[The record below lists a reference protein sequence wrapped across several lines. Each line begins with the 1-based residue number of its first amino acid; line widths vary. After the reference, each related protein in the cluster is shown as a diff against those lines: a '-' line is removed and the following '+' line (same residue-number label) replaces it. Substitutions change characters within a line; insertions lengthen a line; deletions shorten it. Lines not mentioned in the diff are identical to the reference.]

1 MNDRLVAST
10 DGYGSACN
18 CVSTLN
24 NAAPIQVQV
33 LLGPNVSKSALMT
46 AAGFVDDTW
55 RLNGRVTLALGMRLD
70 RHQPILPEQHG
81 PAGQAFPAMDPVLT
95 FNNWGPRV
103 GMSADLTGDG
113 KTMLKLHYGQ
123 FWVYPGANFT
133 SGLNPNPSGWSQTY
147 AWTNDANSNG
157 GWDPGEEGRLL
168 AVSGGSTSTR
178 LDPNIENTYV
188 RQASAYV
195 EREVVPDLG
204 VRTGVVLNAK
214 RQPYGTINV
223 SRPLDAV
230 LSARRCCRPR
240 P

>member
-1 MNDRLVAST
+1 
-10 DGYGSACN
+10 
-18 CVSTLN
+18 
-24 NAAPIQVQV
+24 
-33 LLGPNVSKSALMT
+33 
-46 AAGFVDDTW
+46 
-55 RLNGRVTLALGMRLD
+55 
-70 RHQPILPEQHG
+70 
-81 PAGQAFPAMDPVLT
+81 MDPVLT
-95 FNNWGPRV
+95 FSNWGPRV

-123 FWVYPGANFT
+123 FWVYPGTNFT

-178 LDPNIENTYV
+178 LDPGIENTYV

-223 SRPLDAV
+223 SRPLDAYSVPVAAVDPGPDGRLGSADDGGTVTTYNLTEASLDASPVNQTMNLPDSNSV
-230 LSARRCCRPR
+230 LHLGDHGDQTSTQRLVVACQLHGDVEP
-240 P
+240 